1 MSEMQAVEE
10 MEVQEVEAQPT
21 PDLTDILA
29 ENERMRNQL
38 ETLLTE
44 TKRAK
49 QAKREVEA
57 QAEADRERIAK
68 EKGDFEAL
76 HRSAE

>member
-10 MEVQEVEAQPT
+10 MEVQEVEAQLT
-21 PDLTDILA
+21 PDLMDILA

-44 TKRAK
+44 TKR
-49 QAKREVEA
+49 
-57 QAEADRERIAK
+57 DRK
-68 EKGDFEAL
+68 
-76 HRSAE
+76 SVV

>member
-57 QAEADRERIAK
+57 QAEAED
-68 EKGDFEAL
+68 
-76 HRSAE
+76 AES